1 MFSHLYQRGKWQ
13 VFIDCTNYFS
23 FLSIVKL
30 FLVKPQCTIMLHKIA
45 PYDKYISYGYVS
57 NYDFYCPFTKGTR
70 IIDILSCTPFCKY
83 IKTED
88 RRYYVSADSAFL
100 SEMNVLWKP
109 GKIRILISPYGFSF
123 KMRTED
129 LISLIER
136 LKRSVYSDRMSVI
149 ILDVVNYNY
158 LNKIHDDFYRSAPR
172 MSLKRF
178 ITFVSTADIVISIA
192 TGTAHLAQALDKCLV
207 AVYSNFD
214 HINLFLPI
222 ENGRTEVV
230 VSGHARPADGITD
243 DFSIKKVIED
253 TESFIR
259 ILS

>member
-1 MFSHLYQRGKWQ
+1 MNMTEKEQKMEKPSVLIAGYGIVGHNLYKKFTWAE
-13 VFIDCTNYFS
+13 I
-23 FLSIVKL
+23 
-30 FLVKPQCTIMLHKIA
+30 
-45 PYDKYISYGYVS
+45 YDKYISDKTQPVFS
-57 NYDFYCPFTKGTR
+57 EAPDKKYDFCIVSVP
-70 IIDILSCTPFCKY
+70 TPMNA
-83 IKTED
+83 D
-88 RRYYVSADSAFL
+88 GSADLAQVEEVL
-100 SEMNVLWKP
+100 SEIKAEIFIIKSTVPPTTTEKLIKET
-109 GKIRILISPYGFSF
+109 GKRIVFSP
-123 KMRTED
+123 E
-129 LISLIER
+129 
-136 LKRSVYSDRMSVI
+136 
-149 ILDVVNYNY
+149 YNG
-158 LNKIHDDFYRSAPR
+158 NTQHDDFYRSAPR